1 MSDKLKIALAVV
13 LFVTALAAPFGV
25 WFFVTKESGLAWGI
39 AAAAATFVLFF
50 LLSVILL
57 FRVKDYSWASA
68 SLPYVFGS
76 LYTLL
81 PDAILGSIDDSAMM
95 GLGSVFTT
103 ALALRRNPRTPK
115 WIFLLLFGSAAYAFF
130 GGALPG
136 PLDEAIVT
144 GLSYLVYIY
153 SSNKADQEH
162 AASA

>member
-13 LFVTALAAPFGV
+13 LFITALAAPFV
-25 WFFVTKESGLAWGI
+25 VLFFVTKESGFTWGI
-39 AAAAATFVLFF
+39 AAAAATFVFFF
-50 LLSVILL
+50 LLSVLLL
-57 FRVKDYSWASA
+57 FRLKDYSWFSA

-81 PDAILGSIDDSAMM
+81 PDAILGSMDDSVMM

-115 WIFLLLFGSAAYAFF
+115 WVFLLLFGSAIYSLF

-136 PLDEAIVT
+136 PIDEAIVT

-153 SSNKADQEH
+153 GSKKADQEQT
-162 AASA
+162 ASA